1 MVILSIRS
9 MVRIVK
15 ALTTVTVV
23 LALGLLGGRWD
34 SKGAL

>member
-1 MVILSIRS
+1 MVT
-9 MVRIVK
+9 IVE

-23 LALGLLGGRWD
+23 VALGLLRGRRD

>member
-1 MVILSIRS
+1 M
-9 MVRIVK
+9 IVE

-23 LALGLLGGRWD
+23 IALGLLGGRRD